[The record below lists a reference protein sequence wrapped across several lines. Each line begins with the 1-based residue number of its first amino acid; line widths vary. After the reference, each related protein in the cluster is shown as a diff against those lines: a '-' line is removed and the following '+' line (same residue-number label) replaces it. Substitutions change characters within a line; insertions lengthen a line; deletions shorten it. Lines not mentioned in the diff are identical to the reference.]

1 MTIHKEGYRIILI
14 ILSFLV
20 GIVIVINIFFPVQT
34 PVHYILYLL
43 GIAFFIL
50 VVRFFRNPLRKGEA
64 DETKIISSADGK
76 VVLIKEVAEDEY
88 FKDKRLQVSVFMTIF
103 DVHVNW
109 YPLSGTIKYFK
120 YHPGKYLFAWKEK
133 SSLDNERNTIVV
145 ENSHGTA
152 ILIRQ
157 IAGGLARRIVDYG
170 EVGKNIRQRE
180 EIGIIK
186 FGSRVDLFFP
196 LDTEI
201 KVNINQR
208 VKGGVTVIGILKDNL

>member
-1 MTIHKEGYRIILI
+1 
-14 ILSFLV
+14 
-20 GIVIVINIFFPVQT
+20 
-34 PVHYILYLL
+34 
-43 GIAFFIL
+43 
-50 VVRFFRNPLRKGEA
+50 
-64 DETKIISSADGK
+64 
-76 VVLIKEVAEDEY
+76 
-88 FKDKRLQVSVFMTIF
+88 MTIF

-157 IAGGLARRIVDYG
+157 IAGGLARRIVNYG

>member
-157 IAGGLARRIVDYG
+157 IAGGLARRIVNYG